1 MSIKGRSVDAK
12 FIIQASESQEDI
24 MLEVYPVETG
34 IVILLGKMMSNSQYD
49 VLLDIVIDHLAAA
62 DLAANLERW
71 SREVT

>member
-1 MSIKGRSVDAK
+1 
-12 FIIQASESQEDI
+12 
-24 MLEVYPVETG
+24 VETG

>member
-1 MSIKGRSVDAK
+1 VSIKDRSVDTK

>member
-1 MSIKGRSVDAK
+1 VSIKDRSVDTK

-71 SREVT
+71 SKEVK

>member
-71 SREVT
+71 SKEVK